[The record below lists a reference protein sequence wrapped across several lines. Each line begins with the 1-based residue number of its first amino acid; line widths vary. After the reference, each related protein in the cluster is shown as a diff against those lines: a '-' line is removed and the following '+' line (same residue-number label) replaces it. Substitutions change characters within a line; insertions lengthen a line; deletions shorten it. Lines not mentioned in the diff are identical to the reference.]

1 VNVVFDI
8 PAFAVDDGETLNEF
22 IVDPKTGEFIGERKT
37 MTKTI
42 GKLKAGTV
50 ISYTSSDHLGRRL
63 DGGEANALRLHRSA

>member
-8 PAFAVDDGETLNEF
+8 PAFAVDDGETLN
-22 IVDPKTGEFIGERKT
+22 EFIGERKT